1 MTRVIGIDPGL
12 NGAIAVLQGDH
23 LTIIDMPTMTIE
35 RNGKSKRQ
43 VSASDLAEI
52 IKRFAPDGVNTTC
65 ALCEKV
71 SAMAGQG
78 VTSVFSFGRSFG
90 MIEGI
95 LATLH
100 ISTTFV
106 PPATWTKGVGRSPGK
121 DASRAR
127 AMELF
132 PSYQQ
137 LFSRVKD
144 DGRAD
149 AALIAYWGQ
158 KNYG

>member
-1 MTRVIGIDPGL
+1 MSKYSIGIDPGL
-12 NGAIAVLQGDH
+12 SGAIA
-23 LTIIDMPTMTIE
+23 IISTESLKIFDMPTMTVE
-35 RNGKSKRQ
+35 RNGKAKRQ
-43 VSASDLAEI
+43 VSASELAEMLYLYSG
-52 IKRFAPDGVNTTC
+52 RDCHVYV
-65 ALCEKV
+65 EKV

-95 LATLH
+95 LAAFKMPVTY
-100 ISTTFV
+100 V
-106 PPATWTKGVGRSPGK
+106 APATWVKAVGRGQGK

-132 PSYQQ
+132 PSDQDQ
-137 LFSRVKD
+137 FKRVKD

-149 AALIAYWGQ
+149 AALIAYWGSRHA
-158 KNYG
+158 G

>member
-1 MTRVIGIDPGL
+1 MTKYIVGIDPGL
-12 NGAIAVLQGDH
+12 SGAVVVISPTELK
-23 LTIIDMPTMTIE
+23 IFDMPTMTVE

-43 VSASDLAEI
+43 VSASELADI
-52 IKRFAPDGVNTTC
+52 LSNFNSNDSHVY
-65 ALCEKV
+65 CERVGAV
-71 SAMAGQG
+71 SGQG

-95 LATLH
+95 LAAFKLPVTY
-100 ISTTFV
+100 V
-106 PPATWTKGVGRSPGK
+106 APATWVKAVGRGQGK

-132 PSYQQ
+132 PNNQADFK
-137 LFSRVKD
+137 LKKW

-149 AALIAYWGQ
+149 AALIAYWGAHHAR
-158 KNYG
+158 

>member
-1 MTRVIGIDPGL
+1 MSKYSIGIDPGL
-12 NGAIAVLQGDH
+12 SGAIA
-23 LTIIDMPTMTIE
+23 IISPESLKIFDMPTMTVE
-35 RNGKSKRQ
+35 RNGKAKRQ
-43 VSASDLAEI
+43 VSASELAEMLYLYSG
-52 IKRFAPDGVNTTC
+52 RDCHVY
-65 ALCEKV
+65 CERV

-95 LATLH
+95 LAAFKMPV
-100 ISTTFV
+100 TFV
-106 PPATWTKGVGRSPGK
+106 PPATWVKAIGRGQGK

-132 PSYQQ
+132 PSDQDQ
-137 LFSRVKD
+137 FKRVKD

-149 AALIAYWGQ
+149 AALIAYWGSRHAR
-158 KNYG
+158 

>member
-1 MTRVIGIDPGL
+1 MSKYSIGIDPGL
-12 NGAIAVLQGDH
+12 SGAIA
-23 LTIIDMPTMTIE
+23 IISTESLKIFDMPTMTVE
-35 RNGKSKRQ
+35 RNGKAKRQ
-43 VSASDLAEI
+43 VSASELAEMLYLYSG
-52 IKRFAPDGVNTTC
+52 RDCHVY
-65 ALCEKV
+65 CERV

-95 LATLH
+95 LAAFKMPV
-100 ISTTFV
+100 TFV
-106 PPATWTKGVGRSPGK
+106 PPATWVKAIGRGQGK

-132 PSYQQ
+132 PSDQDQ
-137 LFSRVKD
+137 FKRVKD

-149 AALIAYWGQ
+149 AALIAYWGSRHV
-158 KNYG
+158 G

>member
-1 MTRVIGIDPGL
+1 MSKYSIGIDPGL
-12 NGAIAVLQGDH
+12 SGAIA
-23 LTIIDMPTMTIE
+23 IISPESLKIFDMPTMTVE
-35 RNGKSKRQ
+35 RNGKAKRQ
-43 VSASDLAEI
+43 VSASELADI
-52 IKRFAPDGVNTTC
+52 FSPYDSSKCHVYV
-65 ALCEKV
+65 EKV

-95 LATLH
+95 LAAFRLPVTY
-100 ISTTFV
+100 V
-106 PPATWTKGVGRSPGK
+106 APATWVKAVGRGQGK

-132 PSYQQ
+132 PNNQADFK
-137 LFSRVKD
+137 LKKW

-149 AALIAYWGQ
+149 AALIAYWG
-158 KNYG
+158 KHHAR

>member
-1 MTRVIGIDPGL
+1 MSKYSIGIDPGL
-12 NGAIAVLQGDH
+12 SGAIA
-23 LTIIDMPTMTIE
+23 IISTESLKIFDMPTMTVE
-35 RNGKSKRQ
+35 RNGKAKRQ
-43 VSASDLAEI
+43 VSASELAEMLYLYSG
-52 IKRFAPDGVNTTC
+52 RDCHVYV
-65 ALCEKV
+65 EKV

-95 LATLH
+95 LAAFKLPVTY
-100 ISTTFV
+100 V
-106 PPATWTKGVGRSPGK
+106 APATWVKAVGRGQGK

-132 PSYQQ
+132 PSDQDQ
-137 LFSRVKD
+137 FKRVKD

-149 AALIAYWGQ
+149 AALIAYWGSRHV
-158 KNYG
+158 

>member
-1 MTRVIGIDPGL
+1 MSRIIGIDPGL
-12 NGAIAVLQGDH
+12 SGAVAVLTGSDS
-23 LTIIDMPTMTIE
+23 LIVIDMPTMTVE

-43 VSASDLAEI
+43 VSASELAAI
-52 IKRFAPDGVNTTC
+52 FANFNSNDTHVFV
-65 ALCEKV
+65 EKV

-95 LATLH
+95 LAAFKLPVTY
-100 ISTTFV
+100 V
-106 PPATWTKGVGRSPGK
+106 APATWVKAVGRGQGK

-132 PSYQQ
+132 PNNQADFK
-137 LFSRVKD
+137 LKKW

-149 AALIAYWGQ
+149 AALIAYWGAHHAR
-158 KNYG
+158 

>member
-1 MTRVIGIDPGL
+1 MSKYSIGIDPGL
-12 NGAIAVLQGDH
+12 SGAIA
-23 LTIIDMPTMTIE
+23 IISPESLKIFDMPTMTVE

-43 VSASDLAEI
+43 VSATELAEMI
-52 IKRFAPDGVNTTC
+52 YLYTGKDCHVYV
-65 ALCEKV
+65 EKV

-95 LATLH
+95 LAAFKLPVTY
-100 ISTTFV
+100 V
-106 PPATWTKGVGRSPGK
+106 APATWVKAVGRGQGK

-132 PSYQQ
+132 PSDQDQ
-137 LFSRVKD
+137 FKRVKD

-149 AALIAYWGQ
+149 AALIAYWGSR
-158 KNYG
+158 NV

>member
-1 MTRVIGIDPGL
+1 MSKYSIGIDPGL
-12 NGAIAVLQGDH
+12 SGAIAILSTES
-23 LTIIDMPTMTIE
+23 LKIFDMPTMTVE
-35 RNGKSKRQ
+35 RNGKAKRQ
-43 VSASDLAEI
+43 VSASELAEMLYLYSG
-52 IKRFAPDGVNTTC
+52 RDCHVY
-65 ALCEKV
+65 CERV

-95 LATLH
+95 LAAFKMPV
-100 ISTTFV
+100 TFV
-106 PPATWTKGVGRSPGK
+106 PPATWVKAVGRGQGK

-132 PSYQQ
+132 PSDQDQ
-137 LFSRVKD
+137 FKRVKD

-149 AALIAYWGQ
+149 AALIAHWGSRHA
-158 KNYG
+158 G

>member
-1 MTRVIGIDPGL
+1 MSKYSIGIDPGL
-12 NGAIAVLQGDH
+12 SGAIA
-23 LTIIDMPTMTIE
+23 IISTESLKIFDMPTMTVE
-35 RNGKSKRQ
+35 RNGKAKRQ
-43 VSASDLAEI
+43 VSAAELAEMLYLYSG
-52 IKRFAPDGVNTTC
+52 RDCHVY
-65 ALCEKV
+65 CERV

-95 LATLH
+95 LAAFKMPV
-100 ISTTFV
+100 TFV
-106 PPATWTKGVGRSPGK
+106 PPATWVKAVGRGQGK

-132 PSYQQ
+132 PSDQDQ
-137 LFSRVKD
+137 FKRVKD

-149 AALIAYWGQ
+149 AALIAYWGSRHA
-158 KNYG
+158 G

>member
-1 MTRVIGIDPGL
+1 MRHIGIDPGL
-12 NGAIAVLQGDH
+12 SGAIA
-23 LTIIDMPTMTIE
+23 IISDDSLKVFDMPTMTVD
-35 RNGKSKRQ
+35 RNGKAKRQ
-43 VSASDLAEI
+43 VSANELADWLSLY
-52 IKRFAPDGVNTTC
+52 DGNDCHVYV
-65 ALCEKV
+65 ERV

-95 LATLH
+95 LAALKMPV
-100 ISTTFV
+100 TFV
-106 PPATWTKGVGRSPGK
+106 APATWVKGVGRGPGK

-132 PSYQQ
+132 PMQQ
-137 LFSRVKD
+137 EFFKRVKD

-149 AALIAYWGQ
+149 AALIAHWGR
-158 KNYG
+158 KHG

>member
-1 MTRVIGIDPGL
+1 MRHIGIDPGL
-12 NGAIAVLQGDH
+12 SGAIA
-23 LTIIDMPTMTIE
+23 IISDDSLKVFDMPTMTVD
-35 RNGKSKRQ
+35 RNGKAKRQ
-43 VSASDLAEI
+43 VSANELAELLY
-52 IKRFAPDGVNTTC
+52 TC
-65 ALCEKV
+65 SGKDCHVYVERV

-95 LATLH
+95 LAALKMPV
-100 ISTTFV
+100 TFV
-106 PPATWTKGVGRSPGK
+106 APATWVKGVGRGPGK

-132 PSYQQ
+132 PLQQ
-137 LFSRVKD
+137 EFFKRVKD

-149 AALIAYWGQ
+149 AALIAYWG
-158 KNYG
+158 KKHG

>member
-1 MTRVIGIDPGL
+1 MTRIIGIDPGL
-12 NGAIAVLQGDH
+12 SGAVAVLTGSDS
-23 LTIIDMPTMTIE
+23 LIVIDMPTMTVE

-43 VSASDLAEI
+43 VSASELAEI
-52 IKRFAPDGVNTTC
+52 IYGAKNDDTHVFV
-65 ALCEKV
+65 EKV

-95 LATLH
+95 LAAFKLPVTY
-100 ISTTFV
+100 V
-106 PPATWTKGVGRSPGK
+106 APATWVKAVGRGQGK

-132 PSYQQ
+132 PNNQADFK
-137 LFSRVKD
+137 LKKF

-149 AALIAYWGQ
+149 AALIAYWG
-158 KNYG
+158 KHHAR

>member
-1 MTRVIGIDPGL
+1 MSKYSIGIDPGL
-12 NGAIAVLQGDH
+12 SGAIA
-23 LTIIDMPTMTIE
+23 IISPESLKIFDMPTMTVE

-43 VSASDLAEI
+43 VSANELAEMLYLYSG
-52 IKRFAPDGVNTTC
+52 RDCHVY
-65 ALCEKV
+65 CERV

-95 LATLH
+95 LAAFKMPV
-100 ISTTFV
+100 TFV
-106 PPATWTKGVGRSPGK
+106 PPATWVKAIGRGHGK

-132 PSYQQ
+132 PSDQDQ
-137 LFSRVKD
+137 FKRVKD

-149 AALIAYWGQ
+149 AALIAYWGSR
-158 KNYG
+158 NAG

>member
-1 MTRVIGIDPGL
+1 MSKYSIGIDPGL
-12 NGAIAVLQGDH
+12 SGAIA
-23 LTIIDMPTMTIE
+23 IISTESLKIFDMPTMTVE
-35 RNGKSKRQ
+35 RNGKAKRQ
-43 VSASDLAEI
+43 VSASELAELLYLYSG
-52 IKRFAPDGVNTTC
+52 KDCHVYVER
-65 ALCEKV
+65 V

-95 LATLH
+95 LAALKMPV
-100 ISTTFV
+100 TFV
-106 PPATWTKGVGRSPGK
+106 APATWTRAIGRSPGK

-132 PSYQQ
+132 PNYEY
-137 LFSRVKD
+137 FFKRVKD

-149 AALIAYWGQ
+149 AALIAHWGR
-158 KNYG
+158 KHG

>member
-1 MTRVIGIDPGL
+1 MSRIIGIDPGL
-12 NGAIAVLQGDH
+12 SGAVAVLTGSDS
-23 LTIIDMPTMTIE
+23 LIVIDMPTMTVE

-43 VSASDLAEI
+43 VSASELAAI
-52 IKRFAPDGVNTTC
+52 FANFNSNDTHVFV
-65 ALCEKV
+65 EKV

-95 LATLH
+95 LAAFKLPVTYV
-100 ISTTFV
+100 S
-106 PPATWTKGVGRSPGK
+106 PATWVKAVSRGQGK

-132 PSYQQ
+132 PNNQSD
-137 LFSRVKD
+137 FKRVKD
-144 DGRAD
+144 DGRSD
-149 AALIAYWGQ
+149 SALIAYWG
-158 KNYG
+158 KHHG

>member
-1 MTRVIGIDPGL
+1 MSKYCIGVDPGL
-12 NGAIAVLQGDH
+12 SGAIAVMSPESLK
-23 LTIIDMPTMTIE
+23 IFDMPTMTVE
-35 RNGKSKRQ
+35 RNGKAKRQ
-43 VSASDLAEI
+43 VSAIELAEMLYLYSG
-52 IKRFAPDGVNTTC
+52 RDCHVY
-65 ALCEKV
+65 CERV

-95 LATLH
+95 LAAFKMPV
-100 ISTTFV
+100 TFV
-106 PPATWTKGVGRSPGK
+106 PPATWVKAVGRGQGK

-132 PSYQQ
+132 PSDQDQ
-137 LFSRVKD
+137 FKRVKD

-149 AALIAYWGQ
+149 AALIAHWGSRHA
-158 KNYG
+158 G

>member
-1 MTRVIGIDPGL
+1 MRHIGIDPGL
-12 NGAIAVLQGDH
+12 SGAIAVHTDDTLQIH
-23 LTIIDMPTMTIE
+23 DMPVMTVD
-35 RNGKSKRQ
+35 RNGKAKRQ
-43 VSASDLAEI
+43 VSANELAELLNLYAG
-52 IKRFAPDGVNTTC
+52 KDCHVYVER
-65 ALCEKV
+65 V

-95 LATLH
+95 LAALKMPV
-100 ISTTFV
+100 TFV
-106 PPATWTKGVGRSPGK
+106 APATWTRAIGRSPGK

-132 PSYQQ
+132 PNYEY
-137 LFSRVKD
+137 FFKRVKD

-149 AALIAYWGQ
+149 AALIAHWGR
-158 KNYG
+158 KHG

>member
-1 MTRVIGIDPGL
+1 MRHIGIDPGL
-12 NGAIAVLQGDH
+12 SGAIAVLTDDTLQIH
-23 LTIIDMPTMTIE
+23 DMPVMTVD
-35 RNGKSKRQ
+35 RNGKAKRQ
-43 VSASDLAEI
+43 VSANELAELLNLYAG
-52 IKRFAPDGVNTTC
+52 KDCHVYVER
-65 ALCEKV
+65 V

-95 LATLH
+95 LAALKMPV
-100 ISTTFV
+100 TFV
-106 PPATWTKGVGRSPGK
+106 APATWTRAIGRSPGK

-132 PSYQQ
+132 PNYEY
-137 LFSRVKD
+137 FFKRVKD

-149 AALIAYWGQ
+149 AALIAHWG
-158 KNYG
+158 KKHG

>member
-1 MTRVIGIDPGL
+1 MSKYSIGIDPGL
-12 NGAIAVLQGDH
+12 SGAIA
-23 LTIIDMPTMTIE
+23 IISTESLKIFDMPTMTVE
-35 RNGKSKRQ
+35 RNGKAKRQ
-43 VSASDLAEI
+43 VSASELAEMLYLYSG
-52 IKRFAPDGVNTTC
+52 RDCHVY
-65 ALCEKV
+65 CERV

-95 LATLH
+95 LAAFKMPV
-100 ISTTFV
+100 TFV
-106 PPATWTKGVGRSPGK
+106 PPATWVKAVGRGQGK

-132 PSYQQ
+132 PSDQDQ
-137 LFSRVKD
+137 FKRVKD

-149 AALIAYWGQ
+149 AALIAYWGSRHA
-158 KNYG
+158 G

>member
-1 MTRVIGIDPGL
+1 MTRIIGIDPGL
-12 NGAIAVLQGDH
+12 SGAVVVLLDARN
-23 LTIIDMPTMTIE
+23 ISIFDMPTMTVE
-35 RNGKSKRQ
+35 RNGKAKRQ
-43 VSASDLAEI
+43 VSATELAEI
-52 IKRFAPDGVNTTC
+52 IFNFKNDDTHVYV
-65 ALCEKV
+65 EKV

-95 LATLH
+95 LAAFKLPVTY
-100 ISTTFV
+100 V
-106 PPATWTKGVGRSPGK
+106 APATWVKAVGRGQGK

-132 PSYQQ
+132 PNNQADFK
-137 LFSRVKD
+137 LKKW

-149 AALIAYWGQ
+149 AALIAYWG
-158 KNYG
+158 KHHAR

>member
-1 MTRVIGIDPGL
+1 MTKYSIGVDPGL
-12 NGAIAVLQGDH
+12 SGAVAVISPESLK
-23 LTIIDMPTMTIE
+23 IFDMPTMTVE
-35 RNGKSKRQ
+35 RNGKAKRQ
-43 VSASDLAEI
+43 VSASELADI
-52 IKRFAPDGVNTTC
+52 FSPYDSSKCHVYV
-65 ALCEKV
+65 EKV

-95 LATLH
+95 LAAFKLPVTY
-100 ISTTFV
+100 V
-106 PPATWTKGVGRSPGK
+106 APATWVKAVGRGQGK

-132 PSYQQ
+132 PNNQAD
-137 LFSRVKD
+137 FKRVKD

-149 AALIAYWGQ
+149 AALIAYWG
-158 KNYG
+158 KHHAR

>member
-1 MTRVIGIDPGL
+1 MTRIIGIDPGL
-12 NGAIAVLQGDH
+12 SGAVAVLTGAGG
-23 LTIIDMPTMTIE
+23 LIVIDMPTMTIE
-35 RNGKSKRQ
+35 RNGKAKRQ
-43 VSASDLAEI
+43 VSATELGRILSGAKSD
-52 IKRFAPDGVNTTC
+52 DCHVYV
-65 ALCEKV
+65 EKV

-95 LATLH
+95 LAALH
-100 ISTTFV
+100 MPVTYV
-106 PPATWTKGVGRSPGK
+106 APATWTKAINRGAGK

-132 PSYQQ
+132 PANQED
-137 LFSRVKD
+137 FKRVKD

-149 AALIAYWGQ
+149 AALIAYWGM
-158 KNYG
+158 KHGK